1 MKRNKIKIK
10 DINNLEKITNI
21 LFSKKRK
28 MINKSIKKI
37 IKKNEI
43 KKIENLN
50 LKSRP
55 DQLHPDIYYKITE
68 LYENR

>member
-1 MKRNKIKIK
+1 MKRNGIEIK
-10 DINNLEKITNI
+10 DINNLEKITKI

-37 IKKNEI
+37 IEKNEI
-43 KKIENLN
+43 KKIDNLN
-50 LKSRP
+50 LKLRP
-55 DQLHPDIYYKITE
+55 EQLHPDVYYKITE